1 MTRSTKWP
9 RARHTGFPYQ
19 GVGASHLQGSDP
31 SLCAPSALR
40 RSVCGAT
47 MTTPGGAGTTSRTVF
62 GNSFVLGSSAA
73 LIGSELS
80 SLLGSDSS
88 LCPLPRRSPGYA
100 NDALS
105 EFLEGRIML
114 LMRVF

>member
-1 MTRSTKWP
+1 VRLL
-9 RARHTGFPYQ
+9 F
-19 GVGASHLQGSDP
+19 
-31 SLCAPSALR
+31 
-40 RSVCGAT
+40 
-47 MTTPGGAGTTSRTVF
+47 
-62 GNSFVLGSSAA
+62 
-73 LIGSELS
+73 IGSELS